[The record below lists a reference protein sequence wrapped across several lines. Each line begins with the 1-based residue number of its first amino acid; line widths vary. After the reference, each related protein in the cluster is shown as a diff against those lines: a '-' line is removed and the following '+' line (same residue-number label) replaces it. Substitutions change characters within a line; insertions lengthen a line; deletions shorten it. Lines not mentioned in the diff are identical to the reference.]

1 MTRPRTPTQILEV
14 KGSFLRH
21 PERKRA
27 RVNEPRPTG
36 ELGDAP
42 EDLSKEEK
50 TAWRYLAS
58 LLAPGVAKNMDRA
71 AMEEAATLRVIC
83 KSGQAT
89 AAERQLYRNYL
100 AAFGMTPADRSRVHV
115 EPADARKDD
124 PWSRLLASSRRRD
137 QFETG

>member
-1 MTRPRTPTQILEV
+1 MARPRTPTAVLET

-36 ELGDAP
+36 ELGDP
-42 EDLSKEEK
+42 PGDLSKQEK
-50 TAWRYLAS
+50 VAWRYLAS

-71 AMEEAATLRVIC
+71 AMEEVAILRVIC

-100 AAFGMTPADRSRVHV
+100 AAFGMTPADRSRVQV
-115 EPADARKDD
+115 EPTAGRKDD
-124 PWSRLLASSRRRD
+124 PWSRLLASSRRTD
-137 QFETG
+137 EFGTV

>member
-1 MTRPRTPTQILEV
+1 MARPRTPTAVLET
-14 KGSFLRH
+14 KGSFLHH

-27 RVNEPRPTG
+27 RANEPRPTG

-71 AMEEAATLRVIC
+71 AMEEAAILRVIC
-83 KSGQAT
+83 KSSQAT

-100 AAFGMTPADRSRVHV
+100 SAFGMTPADRSRVHV
-115 EPADARKDD
+115 EPTDARKDD
-124 PWSRLLASSRRRD
+124 PWSRLLASSRPRD
-137 QFETG
+137 Q